1 MNVIDFPTPSKEF
14 KMDPVQEIR
23 HLFETVVD
31 EYIPLEHKDAGE
43 ISDIRRL
50 LDRLE

>member
-14 KMDPVQEIR
+14 KMNPVHEIR
-23 HLFETVVD
+23 YLFEMVVD
-31 EYIPLEHKDAGE
+31 EYIPAEHKDAGE

-50 LDRLE
+50 LDQLE